1 MKQNIAILADSG
13 SDINIDL
20 NNMPL
25 YILPLRIIIDGKEYI
40 DKKEISL
47 KEVLSHI
54 DHKKVTTSL
63 PSPKD
68 IEGTFDQIKKD
79 GFTHVICI
87 PISKG
92 LSGTMNIIR
101 QIAEDYEGL
110 TIELIDTK
118 NISMAS
124 GYSSLDALQMI
135 EEGKSFED
143 IVHTINHNLT
153 KRKVFF
159 TVDKLVY
166 LKKGGRIGL
175 VSATVADLL
184 KIKPVITCNDE
195 GIYYTV
201 KKQRGYQKA
210 VNELIHQVVQFV
222 KDSKSYDVSLMNS
235 DSKLDLE
242 VFTSKIKEALPH
254 IRNFTI
260 SNITPALAIHTGPEA
275 LGIAVSIHS

>member
-1 MKQNIAILADSG
+1 MKEKIAILADSG
-13 SDINIDL
+13 SDINIDST
-20 NNMPL
+20 NMPL

-124 GYSSLDALQMI
+124 GYSSLDALHMI

-210 VNELIHQVVQFV
+210 VNELIHQVAQFV

>member
-13 SDINIDL
+13 SDINIDST
-20 NNMPL
+20 NKPL

-153 KRKVFF
+153 NRKVFF

-210 VNELIHQVVQFV
+210 VNELIHQVAQFV

>member
-1 MKQNIAILADSG
+1 MKENIAILADSG
-13 SDINIDL
+13 SDINIDST
-20 NNMPL
+20 NMPL

-210 VNELIHQVVQFV
+210 VNELIHQVAQFV

>member
-54 DHKKVTTSL
+54 DDKKVTTSL

-124 GYSSLDALQMI
+124 GYSSLDALHMI

-153 KRKVFF
+153 KKKVFF

-210 VNELIHQVVQFV
+210 VNELIHQVAQFV

>member
-1 MKQNIAILADSG
+1 MKENIAILADSG
-13 SDINIDL
+13 SDINIDST
-20 NNMPL
+20 NMPL

-110 TIELIDTK
+110 TIELVDTK

-124 GYSSLDALQMI
+124 GYSSLDALHMI

-210 VNELIHQVVQFV
+210 VNELIHQVAQFV

>member
-13 SDINIDL
+13 SDINIDST
-20 NNMPL
+20 NMPL

-124 GYSSLDALQMI
+124 GYSSLDALHMI

-210 VNELIHQVVQFV
+210 VNELIHQVAQFV

-242 VFTSKIKEALPH
+242 GFTSKIKEALPH

>member
-1 MKQNIAILADSG
+1 MKENIAILADSG
-13 SDINIDL
+13 SDINIDST
-20 NNMPL
+20 NMPL

-124 GYSSLDALQMI
+124 GYSSLDALHMI

-210 VNELIHQVVQFV
+210 VNELIHQVAQFV
-222 KDSKSYDVSLMNS
+222 KDSKSYDISLMNS

>member
-13 SDINIDL
+13 SDINIDST
-20 NNMPL
+20 NMPL

-124 GYSSLDALQMI
+124 GYSSLDALHMI
-135 EEGKSFED
+135 KEGKSFEE
-143 IVHTINHNLT
+143 IVNTINQNLT
-153 KRKVFF
+153 HKKVFF

-184 KIKPVITCNDE
+184 KIKPVITCNHE

-210 VNELIHQVVQFV
+210 VNELIHQVVEFV
-222 KDSKSYDVSLMNS
+222 KDSKSYDVALMNS

-242 VFTSKIKEALPH
+242 AFTSKIKEALPH
-254 IRNFTI
+254 IRNFSI

>member
-1 MKQNIAILADSG
+1 MKENIAILADSG
-13 SDINIDL
+13 SDINIDST
-20 NNMPL
+20 NMPL

-210 VNELIHQVVQFV
+210 VNELIHQVAQFV
-222 KDSKSYDVSLMNS
+222 KDSKSYDISLMNS

>member
-20 NNMPL
+20 NNIPL

-124 GYSSLDALQMI
+124 GYSSLDALHMI

-210 VNELIHQVVQFV
+210 VNELIHQVAQFV

>member
-1 MKQNIAILADSG
+1 MKENIAILADSG
-13 SDINIDL
+13 SDINIDST
-20 NNMPL
+20 NMPL

-124 GYSSLDALQMI
+124 GYSSLDALHMI

-210 VNELIHQVVQFV
+210 VNELIHQVAEFV